1 MQIARPRHNA
11 GFTLIELVI
20 VIVILGILAAIA
32 IPKFISLQREARIAA
47 VDGFYN
53 ALKSGVN
60 IVYAKAAA
68 NGQADAANIGIDLDG
83 VVGIDVTADYGY
95 PEAEAADIQALFDDL
110 SGRHNFAG
118 GGAASG
124 ATLTMTFDGIP
135 DCQVTYTSPTGAGV
149 RPTIVRKIDG
159 C

>member
-1 MQIARPRHNA
+1 MKKRIGQQ

-53 ALKSGVN
+53 ALKSGSN

-68 NGQADAANIGIDLDG
+68 NGNADVANVNIDLDG
-83 VVGIDVTADYGY
+83 DAVTDLVADYGY
-95 PEAEAADIQALFDDL
+95 PEADTPDLQALFDDL
-110 SGRHNFAG
+110 SGRHNFADG
-118 GGAASG
+118 GN
-124 ATLTMTFDGIP
+124 TVTMTFDGVP
-135 DCQVTYTSPTGAGV
+135 NCGVSYTAPLAAGQRPAITRTTTG
-149 RPTIVRKIDG
+149 

>member
-1 MQIARPRHNA
+1 MSLARGRQN

-53 ALKSGVN
+53 ALKSGSN

-68 NGQADAANIGIDLDG
+68 NGNADAANVGIDLDG
-83 VVGIDVTADYGY
+83 DGTNDLVADYGY
-95 PEAEAADIQALFDDL
+95 PEPDTPDIQALFDDL
-110 SGRHNFAG
+110 SGRHNFVD
-118 GGAASG
+118 GGA
-124 ATLTMTFDGIP
+124 TVTMTFDGVP
-135 DCQVTYTSPTGAGV
+135 NCGVAYTGVTAAGQ
-149 RPTIVRKIDG
+149 RPTIVRTITG

>member
-1 MQIARPRHNA
+1 MRLERRQN

-53 ALKSGVN
+53 ALKSGAN

-68 NGQADAANIGIDLDG
+68 NGNADVANVNIDLDG
-83 VVGIDVTADYGY
+83 DAVTDLVADFGY
-95 PEAEAADIQALFDDL
+95 PEADTPDLQALFDDL
-110 SGRHNFAG
+110 SGRHNFNDAG
-118 GGAASG
+118 G
-124 ATLTMTFDGIP
+124 TVTMTFDGVP
-135 DCQVTYTSPTGAGV
+135 NCSVSYTAPAAAGQ
-149 RPTIVRKIDG
+149 RPTITRTITG

>member
-1 MQIARPRHNA
+1 MLNRSRQQ

-53 ALKSGVN
+53 ALKSGSNV
-60 IVYAKAAA
+60 VYAKAAA
-68 NGQADAANIGIDLDG
+68 NGNADAQNVNIDLDG
-83 VVGIDVTADYGY
+83 DAVNDLVADYGY
-95 PEAEAADIQALFDDL
+95 PEADTADLQALFDDL
-110 SGRHNFAG
+110 SARHNFVDG
-118 GGAASG
+118 GN
-124 ATLTMTFDGIP
+124 TVTMTFDGVP
-135 DCQVTYTSPTGAGV
+135 NCQVTYTGAAAAGQ
-149 RPTIVRKIDG
+149 RPAIVRTISG